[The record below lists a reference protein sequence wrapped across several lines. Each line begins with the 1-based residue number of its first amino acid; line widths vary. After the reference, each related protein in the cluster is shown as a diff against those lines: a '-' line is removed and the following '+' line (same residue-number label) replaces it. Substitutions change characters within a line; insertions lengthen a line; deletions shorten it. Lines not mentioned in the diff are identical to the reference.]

1 MSEGVFVG
9 IDVSK
14 DGLDVAVRP
23 RGETR
28 HFANSPDGIA
38 ALVEVLRAAPP
49 QKIALEATGGYEV
62 PVASA
67 LAAAQLPVAVVN
79 PRHVR
84 DFAKATGQLAKTDRI
99 DSLTLARFAEA
110 VKPVSRPLPDA
121 AAREL
126 SDLIARRTQIVGML
140 TAEKN
145 RLSHA
150 SGLVAKNIRSHIA
163 WLERELKK
171 LDKELEDSL
180 RSNHIWQET
189 VTLLRS
195 VPGIGTTTAITLLAE
210 LPELGRL
217 NRRQIAALAGVAP
230 FCRDSGTLRGTRRI
244 WGGRAQVRRS
254 LYMAA
259 LVATRHNDTI
269 RPFYQRLL
277 SNGKKNKQALTACMR
292 KLLVALNAVLR
303 DRQPWRQSEPQHA

>member
-1 MSEGVFVG
+1 MSARVFVG

-14 DGLDVAVRP
+14 DGLDVAVVP
-23 RGETR
+23 GGETR
-28 HFANSPDGIA
+28 HFANCTDGIA
-38 ALVEVLRAAPP
+38 AMVQWVRAVQPHG
-49 QKIALEATGGYEV
+49 IVMEATGGYEL
-62 PVASA
+62 PAA
-67 LAAAQLPVAVVN
+67 LALATAQLPVAVVN
-79 PRHVR
+79 PRQVR

-99 DSLTLARFAEA
+99 DAGTLARFGEA
-110 VKPVSRPLPDA
+110 VKPVPRPLPDA

-126 SDLIARRTQIVGML
+126 SDLIARRSQVVGML

-145 RLSHA
+145 RLSRA
-150 SGLVAKNIRSHIA
+150 SGRVAKNIRSHIA
-163 WLERELKK
+163 WLEKELAK

-180 RSNHIWQET
+180 RSNHVWHET

-230 FCRDSGTLRGTRRI
+230 FCRDSGTLRGTRKV
-244 WGGRAQVRRS
+244 WGGRAQVRRA

-259 LVATRHNDTI
+259 LVGTRHNDAI

-277 SNGKKNKQALTACMR
+277 LNGKKKKQALTACMR
-292 KLLVALNAVLR
+292 KLLVALNAILR
-303 DRQPWRQSEPQHA
+303 DRQPWRHSEPQHA